1 MPRRSRSREVAL
13 QLLYEG
19 DLNPQRSE
27 RVSATFLQERLHG
40 DESLIQFTRE
50 LVEGVQLHLNELDQ
64 LISKYSQNW
73 TITRIAVT
81 DRNVLRLGAYELIHT
96 DTPGPVVLD
105 EAIEFGAIAVIQPGG
120 SIRDEEVIE
129 TANNAGLSMVFTGYR
144 HFKH

>member
-27 RVSATFLQERLHG
+27 RVSATFLHERLHG
-40 DESLIQFTRE
+40 DELLIQFARE

-64 LISKYSQNW
+64 LISKHSQNW

-105 EAIEFGAIAVIQPGG
+105 EAIELSRRFGGKDSAGFDNGVLDQILH
-120 SIRDEEVIE
+120 RKIE
-129 TANNAGLSMVFTGYR
+129 D
-144 HFKH
+144 